1 MKILFFILLSIFFS
15 IVSYSQTS
23 FDSKYHLLV
32 SLNEESSIGTGEY
45 YENLN
50 NGLVQTF
57 ILEFKDKNQKQ
68 LVKDFKNWYSSYF
81 VSLKTTLQSETED
94 QMVFNYI
101 YTSYFKQGLFQINSS
116 HNHNLRLIVQFKD
129 YKIRV
134 QFFGDLSFINYG
146 GQSDVIV
153 NPTNKYYFKGIK
165 YQLYINESKHMSEIL
180 TELNNS
186 LTKPSTDNW

>member
-1 MKILFFILLSIFFS
+1 MKKVFLIIISVLFIFNGYTQSSYDLKYLKLLN
-15 IVSYSQTS
+15 
-23 FDSKYHLLV
+23 L
-32 SLNEESSIGTGEY
+32 EEENSIGVNEI
-45 YENLN
+45 YEDVNK
-50 NGLVQTF
+50 GLVETF
-57 ILEFKDKNQKQ
+57 IVEVKNKTQKQ
-68 LVKDFKNWYSSYF
+68 LVKDFKNWYSNYF

-94 QMVFNYI
+94 QLVFNYI

-153 NPTNKYYFKGIK
+153 NPTNKYYLKGIK
-165 YQLYINESKHMSEIL
+165 YQLYLNELKHMSEII